1 MTPPVFNAVRPTVHR
16 RRLPATVGRLN
27 PSPTVKEPQM
37 STHTMSEL
45 PVDPREAAFGVQVG
59 DPLVVDVDGH
69 GSGWAIIAVYSDAYD
84 LYRDGR
90 DLFAV
95 PHHLV
100 HQVR

>member
-1 MTPPVFNAVRPTVHR
+1 MTPLLLNAVKPTVHR
-16 RRLPATVGRLN
+16 RRLPAVVGRLH
-27 PSPTVKEPQM
+27 PIPAVKEPQM
-37 STHTMSEL
+37 PVRAVSKV
-45 PVDPREAAFGVQVG
+45 PVDPGEAAFGVQVG

-69 GSGWAIIAVYSDAYD
+69 GSGWAIIAVHSGTYD

>member
-1 MTPPVFNAVRPTVHR
+1 MTPALLNTISPTIHR
-16 RRLPATVGRLN
+16 RRMPATVGRHT
-27 PSPTVKEPQM
+27 PPTTVTVRTPAK
-37 STHTMSEL
+37 L
-45 PVDPREAAFGVQVG
+45 PVDPREAAYGVQVG
-59 DPLVVDVDGH
+59 DPLIVDVDGH
-69 GSGWAIIAVYSDAYD
+69 GSGWAIIAVYSDAFD

>member
-1 MTPPVFNAVRPTVHR
+1 MTPPLLNAVKPTIHH
-16 RRLPATVGRLN
+16 RRLPTTVGRT
-27 PSPTVKEPQM
+27 SPPTIVRSSPMPASATSK
-37 STHTMSEL
+37 L
-45 PVDPREAAFGVQVG
+45 PVDPRKAAAGVQVG
-59 DPLVVDVDGH
+59 DPLIVDVDGH

-84 LYRDGR
+84 LYRNGR

>member
-1 MTPPVFNAVRPTVHR
+1 MTPSVLTAVKPTIHHR
-16 RRLPATVGRLN
+16 HMPATIGRHN
-27 PSPTVKEPQM
+27 PPTTAK
-37 STHTMSEL
+37 L

-59 DPLVVDVDGH
+59 DPLIVDVDGH
-69 GSGWAIIAVYSDAYD
+69 GSGWAIIAVHADVYD

-90 DLFAV
+90 DLVAV